1 MYLRL
6 SDAETKA
13 LPGEGGGST
22 RRRAAMT
29 RLAERPLAPG
39 LIAFM
44 DNDPVGWIAVAPRL
58 ELGRVDRSRAT
69 PRVDQTE
76 VWVIPCV
83 TVLKPA
89 RGKEIA
95 IALIWAAV
103 TYAGNHGAPMVEA
116 YPRAGDARTG
126 DDNAYFGTEPL
137 FERAGFAVVR
147 GVSENLPRNWTPRV
161 TMRCAPLESG

>member
-44 DNDPVGWIAVAPRL
+44 DNDPVGWIAVDSTMSNRRMERTL
-58 ELGRVDRSRAT
+58 RTIRA
-69 PRVDQTE
+69 
-76 VWVIPCV
+76 
-83 TVLKPA
+83 
-89 RGKEIA
+89 
-95 IALIWAAV
+95 AAV
-103 TYAGNHGAPMVEA
+103 VEQVVQ
-116 YPRAGDARTG
+116 GTG
-126 DDNAYFGTEPL
+126 QFGVL
-137 FERAGFAVVR
+137 NKDGFFTNVM
-147 GVSENLPRNWTPRV
+147 
-161 TMRCAPLESG
+161 MREFREDIEDEYEFDPDIK